1 MEKSQI
7 LNELF
12 SRNLR
17 CLWLF
22 AESYI
27 LMLDILQVFK
37 SKSLYSSIMKSDLFT
52 GVKDPSS
59 INPDT
64 TLADLGLDSLM
75 GTEIQQALERDFDLT
90 LSSREIRLLTMK
102 KLREIGSDVS
112 APSVSAASSKKEDS
126 ASSIQIEDSV
136 EFVRYDPSQLVPT
149 VCIVK
154 LNNISN
160 DKSPLFIVHPIE
172 GEKTNKKFSIF
183 TLELL
188 TCGILYA

>member
-27 LMLDILQVFK
+27 LMLDIQVFK

-136 EFVRYDPSQLVPT
+136 EFVRYDTSQLVPT

>member
-136 EFVRYDPSQLVPT
+136 EFVRYDTSQLVPT

>member
-7 LNELF
+7 LNEVF

-27 LMLDILQVFK
+27 LMLDIQVFK

-136 EFVRYDPSQLVPT
+136 EFVRYDTSQLVPT

>member
-7 LNELF
+7 LNEVF

-136 EFVRYDPSQLVPT
+136 EFVRYDTSQLVPT